1 MICHDYIK
9 LDFLDAVQPKTG
21 AVTTMAFI
29 LSSCFLINLDVIPL
43 VRVVDSDS
51 WCLPLGVRE
60 GQDLYLQSK
69 HDHTNVHLTTQV
81 TVCANHPLKVIQVS
95 PMTKK
100 TQKSFKCVQ

>member
-1 MICHDYIK
+1 M
-9 LDFLDAVQPKTG
+9 QPNA
-21 AVTTMAFI
+21 AVTSMALI
-29 LSSCFLINLDVIPL
+29 LSDCFLIILDVSPL

-51 WCLPLGVRE
+51 RCLHLGVRE